1 MSLDEVDV
9 SYGIRSRR
17 FYFFA
22 LLPLISVCFATTG
35 CSRPEGPSLV
45 AADDQQEA
53 QLSAGET
60 RAESLPTPTPEK
72 TFEEVVA
79 EIQSINAGYAIVNP
93 EIPYLQLF
101 QTPKENAALR
111 EGLTNPGPFEGL
123 RTVETTGRITEDFT
137 EIVVPVKPN
146 GTTAWVLTRDV
157 SRSESDVLIVIDL
170 SERKAILYEGEK
182 ILREA
187 PVAIGDKETPT
198 PVVNAIV
205 DALWVRAES
214 DIYLAPLY
222 GNRLFGLNQHSE
234 ALDEFGGRR
243 PALAIHGTD
252 EVEYIGTEI
261 SNGCI
266 RMTPAD
272 IDFFAQYVTLGT
284 RVSILP

>member
-9 SYGIRSRR
+9 SYGIISRR
-17 FYFFA
+17 LYFFA

-137 EIVVPVKPN
+137 EIVAVSY
-146 GTTAWVLTRDV
+146 THLT
-157 SRSESDVLIVIDL
+157 LPT
-170 SERKAILYEGEK
+170 KA
-182 ILREA
+182 
-187 PVAIGDKETPT
+187 
-198 PVVNAIV
+198 
-205 DALWVRAES
+205 
-214 DIYLAPLY
+214 
-222 GNRLFGLNQHSE
+222 
-234 ALDEFGGRR
+234 
-243 PALAIHGTD
+243 
-252 EVEYIGTEI
+252 
-261 SNGCI
+261 
-266 RMTPAD
+266 
-272 IDFFAQYVTLGT
+272 
-284 RVSILP
+284 

>member
-9 SYGIRSRR
+9 SYGIRSRS
-17 FYFFA
+17 FYFIA
-22 LLPLISVCFATTG
+22 LLPLVSVWFATTG

-45 AADDQQEA
+45 AADEEQEA
-53 QLSAGET
+53 QLSVGEMHS
-60 RAESLPTPTPEK
+60 ESLPTPTPEK

-79 EIQSINAGYAIVNP
+79 AIQSINSGYATVNP
-93 EIPYLQLF
+93 DIPYLQLF
-101 QTPKENAALR
+101 QSPKPESVLK

-123 RTVETTGRITEDFT
+123 RTVETTGRLTEDFT

-146 GTTAWVLTRDV
+146 GTTAWVLTRNI
-157 SRSESDVLIVIDL
+157 SLNESDVLVVIDL

-198 PVVNAIV
+198 PVVNTIV

-266 RMTPAD
+266 RMKPED
-272 IDFFAQYVTLGT
+272 IDFFAQHVTLGT
-284 RVSILP
+284 RVSIIP